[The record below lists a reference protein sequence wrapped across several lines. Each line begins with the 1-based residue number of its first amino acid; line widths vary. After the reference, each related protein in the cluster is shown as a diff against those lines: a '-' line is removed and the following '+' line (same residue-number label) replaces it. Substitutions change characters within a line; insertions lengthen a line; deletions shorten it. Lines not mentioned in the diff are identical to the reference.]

1 MKYEKLHYIGCHV
14 RAHIYMKKITNALRK
29 KYHGTGKIF
38 ELPKKHFVF
47 GRLRL
52 ETKNAPHHGDEVLW
66 RMHVAP
72 IIKLWNNTHN
82 YLDFFMLD
90 PGVSTIPITRDEWY
104 RQITIDPLDDITGF
118 VTCEPGAYSMFITY
132 CFNPEDATD
141 EYDPNL
147 DSIND
152 IALLHHEV
160 FLEW

>member
-1 MKYEKLHYIGCHV
+1 
-14 RAHIYMKKITNALRK
+14 MKKITNALRK

-52 ETKNAPHHGDEVLW
+52 KTKNAPHHGDEVLW

-82 YLDFFMLD
+82 YFDFFMLD

-104 RQITIDPLDDITGF
+104 RKITINPLDGISGF
-118 VTCEPGAYSMFITY
+118 ATCESEAFSMSKTY

-141 EYDPNL
+141 SYDPNL
-147 DSIND
+147 LSID
-152 IALLHHEV
+152 KFALVLHQGL
-160 FLEW
+160 LEW